1 MTKLLFLPFSIATG
15 YLGGVMSK
23 KLFAFVWRAI
33 DDQQPPTPEKRDVPI
48 GKLVLALAVEG
59 AVFRLTRGLIDHGA
73 RGGFAGITGSW
84 PGEEQKEQEQEEE
97 KEKKKDKPPG

>member
-1 MTKLLFLPFSIATG
+1 MTKLLFLPFSIA
-15 YLGGVMSK
+15 
-23 KLFAFVWRAI
+23 A
-33 DDQQPPTPEKRDVPI
+33 
-48 GKLVLALAVEG
+48 
-59 AVFRLTRGLIDHGA
+59 GA